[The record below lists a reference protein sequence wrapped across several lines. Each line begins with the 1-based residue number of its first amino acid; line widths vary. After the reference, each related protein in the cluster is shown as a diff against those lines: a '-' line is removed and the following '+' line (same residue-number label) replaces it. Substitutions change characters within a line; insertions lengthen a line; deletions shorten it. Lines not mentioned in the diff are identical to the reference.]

1 MRRDTSCCV
10 NLGALHTIQALASS
24 LPIRCLEPH
33 QLLFAE
39 GEPGRCIFGVVSGS
53 LELRW
58 GAEGCERFGP
68 GDVIGLGA
76 LLSDAHLRHGTAR
89 ALEPCELLEMNREQ
103 FLFAVQ
109 ETPMFAIELMAG
121 LERRLRRL
129 EE

>member
-1 MRRDTSCCV
+1 MCSIRRRLVGRLSWEEETG
-10 NLGALHTIQALASS
+10 L
-24 LPIRCLEPH
+24 RPH
-33 QLLFAE
+33 PVLVAE
-39 GEPGRCIFGVVSGS
+39 GEPGSWSCSVVTGS

-76 LLSDAHLRHGTAR
+76 LLSDEHLRHGTAR
-89 ALEPCELLEMNREQ
+89 ALEACEVLEMNRER

-121 LERRLRRL
+121 LASRLRRL